1 MAARTVLQLRFLRR
15 AERYRRVDAQP
26 SIRGR
31 TDFFAAAAT
40 VTQVLGYGGAT
51 PFLADL
57 SESLEAVNL
66 LRAGQID
73 RGLLYAGG
81 SIEANTAHFVHY
93 EQCIVQQA
101 LERLRSRNPK
111 SYAEQIR
118 WANAA
123 LTFAMQAGLHWG
135 WGACALFADAVRRC
149 RPKLGRGI
157 EFADQAHREVLGV
170 EIARAHR
177 NKIHGIPHSVF
188 DRGCG
193 GVPVRRFG

>member
-1 MAARTVLQLRFLRR
+1 MFLRR
-15 AERYRRVDAQP
+15 AERYRRLDARP

-40 VTQVLGYGGAT
+40 VTRVLAYGGAT

-57 SESLEAVNL
+57 SASLESANL
-66 LRAGQID
+66 LRARQID

-81 SIEANTAHFVHY
+81 SIEINTADFVHY

-101 LERLRSRNPK
+101 LERLRSRD
-111 SYAEQIR
+111 SRRYTEQIR

-135 WGACALFADAVRRC
+135 WGACALFAHAVRGC

-157 EFADQAHREVLGV
+157 EFADQTHREILGI

-177 NKIHGIPHSVF
+177 RKRHAIPHSVF
-188 DRGCG
+188 DRGRG
-193 GVPVRRFG
+193 GLPVRRFG